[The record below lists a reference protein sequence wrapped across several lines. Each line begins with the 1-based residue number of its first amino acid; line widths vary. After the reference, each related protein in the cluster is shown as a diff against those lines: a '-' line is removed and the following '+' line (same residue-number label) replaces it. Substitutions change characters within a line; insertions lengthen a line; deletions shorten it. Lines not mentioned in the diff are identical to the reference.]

1 METNSLMLLVYCVAG
16 GVVVALLLIRLPRW
30 SIAKAPQVHSG
41 GHVSE
46 ISIDMINMAHIR
58 VAGVGGLGLVVMCA
72 LVAIVIPPI
81 GLSLG
86 AGSVLGTVLAIIW
99 IVRRSK
105 AGPIPTSSQT
115 PGANATLMIDAAEPP
130 EK

>member
-16 GVVVALLLIRLPRW
+16 GAVVALLLLRLHRW
-30 SIAKAPQVHSG
+30 SMAKTPQGVHAG
-41 GHVSE
+41 GQVWP
-46 ISIDMINMAHIR
+46 ISIDMINIAHIR
-58 VAGVGGLGLVVMCA
+58 VVGAGGLGLVVMCA

-86 AGSVLGTVLAIIW
+86 AGSVLGTVLAITW

-105 AGPIPTSSQT
+105 TGPISTSSRLQERT
-115 PGANATLMIDAAEPP
+115 RR
-130 EK
+130 